1 MTERLVVCSI
11 AIPVCE
17 RMNENGKGSSTVP
30 GYRCDTG
37 DKAVCVKC
45 HPGEYGTDGQFCL
58 PCPFATWSANPGS
71 SRCESKFK
79 YSTAGKHDIHIP
91 WGVNRILVQ
100 LWGAGGGGDASDQL
114 DNYQSY
120 SGGSGGYLSC
130 NVSVAMGEKA
140 YVIVGGG
147 GATGHPTLNRGG

>member
-1 MTERLVVCSI
+1 MTERPAVCSEL
-11 AIPVCE
+11 IPVCY
-17 RMNENGKGSSTVP
+17 RMNANGKGSSIVP
-30 GYRCDTG
+30 GYQCVN
-37 DKAVCVKC
+37 AVCVKC
-45 HPGEYGTDGQFCL
+45 HAGEYGTDGQFCM

-71 SRCESKFK
+71 SQCDSKFK

-91 WGVNRILVQ
+91 FGVNKILVQ
-100 LWGAGGGGDASDQL
+100 LWGAGGGGDASEQL
-114 DNYQSY
+114 DIYQSY

-147 GATGHPTLNRGG
+147 GATGHPTLNRGGQFI

>member
-1 MTERLVVCSI
+1 MTERAVVCSN
-11 AIPVCE
+11 AIPQCL
-17 RMNENGKGSSTVP
+17 RMNANGKGASPVP
-30 GYRCDTG
+30 GYQCVNE
-37 DKAVCVKC
+37 VCVKC
-45 HPGEYGTDGQFCL
+45 PPGQYGTDGQDCL
-58 PCPFATWSANPGS
+58 PCPFATWSAYPGS
-71 SRCESKFK
+71 SRCDSKFK

-100 LWGAGGGGDASDQL
+100 LWGAGGGGDASEQL

-130 NVSVAMGEKA
+130 NVSVPMGETA